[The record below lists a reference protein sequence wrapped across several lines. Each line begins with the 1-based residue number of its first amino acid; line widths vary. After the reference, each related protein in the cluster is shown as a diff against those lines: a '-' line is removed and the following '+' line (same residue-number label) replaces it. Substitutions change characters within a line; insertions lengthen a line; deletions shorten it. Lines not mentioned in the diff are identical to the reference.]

1 MGQAEATA
9 ELQQAARA
17 WQAEEFASNQR
28 AAERL
33 ESFEQAT
40 ATPAPPPTPEQQQAE
55 QLAAVAEAA
64 LPKICAMVWRVLDR
78 VIVSQLGPQC
88 AATQEE
94 LAELGRLTV
103 PVVTKYLPAG
113 LEGVF
118 ATPEGVLI
126 AAAGITYGAKLMLP
140 ADANSPRAAEVAAQ

>member
-1 MGQAEATA
+1 MGSAEATA

-17 WQAEEFASNQR
+17 WQAEEYAANQR

-40 ATPAPPPTPEQQQAE
+40 ATPAAAPSPEQQQTE

-64 LPKICAMVWRVLDR
+64 LPKICAMLWRVLDR

-88 AATQEE
+88 AATPEE
-94 LAELGRLTV
+94 LEELGRLTV
-103 PVVTKYLPAG
+103 PVVNKYLPAG

-118 ATPEGVLI
+118 ATPEGVLL
-126 AAAGITYGAKLMLP
+126 AAAGITYGAKLMMP
-140 ADANSPRAAEVAAQ
+140 AEPKSEAAEVSA